1 MKKFFLRA
9 YLFEIGIFVV
19 FVVLCLMFGRSQVS
33 SGSSAD
39 IQKTIRNISPSVV
52 MIIDQGNVTG
62 AGIVVDGMKWIILTS
77 KHLFSRENGYMIR
90 MEDGQNYA
98 IEKIFPHPVDD
109 LALVQVTTDNSLAQL
124 VPIQIIASWNTLERG
139 DDVLSFWALA
149 LNQSLIVSRGILS
162 DTHQR
167 MELRGR
173 EDFFLQTDVNA
184 QTGFSGGPLFDRDG
198 QLIGINT
205 AVLGIN
211 TSVSWSTPVTQ
222 KQVDEMMQF

>member
-52 MIIDQGNVTG
+52 MILDQGNVTG
-62 AGIVVDGMKWIILTS
+62 AGIVVDGVKWIILTS

-90 MEDGQNYA
+90 REDGQNYA
-98 IEKIFPHPVDD
+98 IEKIFPHPVHD
-109 LALVQVTTDNSLAQL
+109 LALVQVTADNSLTQL
-124 VPIQIIASWNTLERG
+124 APIQIIASWNTLERG

-149 LNQSLIVSRGILS
+149 LNQSMIVSRGILS
-162 DTHQR
+162 STRQR